1 MRQHGWKSK
10 DTILGLPL
18 GNEDG
23 WVAGNQGQL
32 EHTPQEAVIR
42 KAHRH
47 KAYLPESGVWLAL
60 DEK

>member
-1 MRQHGWKSK
+1 MGWKSEV
-10 DTILGLPL
+10 TILGPPL

-32 EHTPQEAVIR
+32 EHTAQEE
-42 KAHRH
+42 
-47 KAYLPESGVWLAL
+47 ESGVWLGL